1 MFDFNWSEIALI
13 GVVALVLI
21 GPKDM
26 PVAIKAISDGIKKL
40 RRMAGEFQHHVD
52 DMVKEADLG
61 DLKASIDEVRS
72 LNIKGQV
79 RKVLD
84 PDGTLQK
91 AFRDPFIDHKVP
103 PVVPPVMTSLDQ
115 PILMAGPPA
124 PDAPFFIPP
133 NVSPPPAM
141 GPRDEAP
148 AFIPPASARAAQ
160 DGF

>member
-26 PVAIKAISDGIKKL
+26 PVAIKAISDAIRKL

-61 DLKASIDEVRS
+61 DLKASINEVRG

-79 RKVLD
+79 RKALD
-84 PDGTLQK
+84 PDGSLQK
-91 AFRDPFIDHKVP
+91 AFKDPFIEHKVP
-103 PVVPPVMTSLDQ
+103 PVMTVRDQ
-115 PILMAGPPA
+115 PIPMAGPPVPA
-124 PDAPFFIPP
+124 VPAFIPP
-133 NVSPPPAM
+133 DAAEPPAQ
-141 GPRDEAP
+141 REEAP
-148 AFIPPASARAAQ
+148 AFIPPSSARAAQ